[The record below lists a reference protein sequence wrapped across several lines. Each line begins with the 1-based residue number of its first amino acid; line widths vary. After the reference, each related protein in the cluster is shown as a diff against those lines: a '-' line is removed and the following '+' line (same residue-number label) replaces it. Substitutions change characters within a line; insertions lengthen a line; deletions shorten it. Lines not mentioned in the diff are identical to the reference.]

1 MVQLKWYRRT
11 QWTWLLSM
19 SNLKPCCSY
28 YCPGCLD
35 TCVHSEW
42 EEVVVKQP
50 VLKYGAWIRMLWC
63 HDEWCILGRR
73 RLSVQGEDDSCDRT
87 QILMLKYVFY
97 LYICV
102 HFAFLKIPFVLLLKS
117 LHDTFTNNIWN
128 RFRTRSQNENTYTTK
143 TPHAF
148 ISTYS
153 TFLLREIQRLHSRRA
168 DEIHSKRVDIYD
180 KWPAV
185 PPPSEQPLSPVIDN
199 TFGWIPSN
207 NCCPCIAA

>member
-63 HDEWCILGRR
+63 HDEWCILGTR

-97 LYICV
+97 LYIYA
-102 HFAFLKIPFVLLLKS
+102 HFAYLKIPFVLLLKS

-128 RFRTRSQNENTYTTK
+128 RFRITSQNEMHTPPQLHTRFRNQHILYFFASWNTL
-143 TPHAF
+143 
-148 ISTYS
+148 S
-153 TFLLREIQRLHSRRA
+153 TFKASRW
-168 DEIHSKRVDIYD
+168 D
-180 KWPAV
+180 P
-185 PPPSEQPLSPVIDN
+185 
-199 TFGWIPSN
+199 
-207 NCCPCIAA
+207 

>member
-102 HFAFLKIPFVLLLKS
+102 HFAYLKIPFVLLFKS

-128 RFRTRSQNENTYTTK
+128 RFRTRSQNETH
-143 TPHAF
+143 TPPHMFLQSAHTPLF
-148 ISTYS
+148 CFMKYIVYIQGEPMRSIASALISTINGRPCPPRRS
-153 TFLLREIQRLHSRRA
+153 GLCLQWLTTRLAEFRLTTVV
-168 DEIHSKRVDIYD
+168 RV
-180 KWPAV
+180 
-185 PPPSEQPLSPVIDN
+185 
-199 TFGWIPSN
+199 
-207 NCCPCIAA
+207 